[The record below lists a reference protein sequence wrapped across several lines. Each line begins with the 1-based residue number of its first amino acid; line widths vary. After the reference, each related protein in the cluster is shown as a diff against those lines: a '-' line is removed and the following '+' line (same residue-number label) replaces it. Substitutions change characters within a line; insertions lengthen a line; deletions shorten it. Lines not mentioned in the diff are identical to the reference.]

1 MDRHERRQGGNGQR
15 ASGGDFS
22 VGMIS
27 GHNRSRSHR
36 GEAKREN
43 WPGEGDR
50 RTTERKYGPTIDSE
64 EERRRPLGLGRELK
78 EMERIMQERF
88 VPRSEGGGLLS
99 RFKKVLTG
107 GSFWEEVRRLQLRN
121 RSEVVDE
128 FGFDPKMADQMSP
141 LLRFLY
147 ESYFRVELRGH
158 ANLPTTGRAL
168 LVANHSGALPMDAAM
183 LMMGMQREHEA
194 HRMVRPLVEDFVY
207 HAPVLGSIIRRMGGV
222 RANFENAERLLE
234 RGRVAAVFP
243 EGIQGIGK
251 PFSQRYQLQRFGR
264 GGFVKLALRTRSPII
279 PVAVVGAE
287 EAYPLLFKF
296 RGLARSTGVPFLP
309 VTPTFPLL
317 GPLGLVPLP
326 SKWVILVGG
335 PIYIHESFG
344 ARDWNNRVLVN
355 KVAEQVRSTIQG
367 MVDDTLAERRSAFL
381 G

>member
-1 MDRHERRQGGNGQR
+1 MDGRVRRQDGNGR
-15 ASGGDFS
+15 VTAGEGIS
-22 VGMIS
+22 VGMIT
-27 GHNRSRSHR
+27 GHNRSRSQR
-36 GEAKREN
+36 GDAKREN

-50 RTTERKYGPTIDSE
+50 RTKERRYGPTIDPGE
-64 EERRRPLGLGRELK
+64 EQRRPLELGRELK

-99 RFKKVLTG
+99 RLGKVLTG
-107 GSFWEEVRRLQLRN
+107 GTLWDEVGRIQLRH

-128 FGFDPKMADQMSP
+128 FGFDPKVADQFGP

-158 ANLPTTGRAL
+158 ANLPSTGRAL

-183 LMMGMQREHEA
+183 LMVGLQTEHEA

-207 HAPVLGSIIRRMGGV
+207 HAPVLGAIIRRLGGV

-251 PFSQRYQLQRFGR
+251 PYHQRYKLQRFGR

-287 EAYPLLFKF
+287 EAYPLLYKF
-296 RGLARSTGVPFLP
+296 RGLARVAGIPFFP

-317 GPLGLVPLP
+317 GPLGLIPLP
-326 SKWVILVGG
+326 SKWVIQVGS
-335 PIYIHESFG
+335 PIYIHESYG
-344 ARDWNNRVLVN
+344 SKDWNNRVLVN
-355 KVAEQVRSTIQG
+355 KVAEQVRSTIQS
-367 MVDDTLAERRSAFL
+367 MVDETLARRRSAFW